1 MGEQQWSSWISG
13 DQITVHQVMDPFLS
27 IHLDYIL
34 PANAVMDSGAHTN
47 AIAKYVVLEA
57 HT

>member
-1 MGEQQWSSWISG
+1 
-13 DQITVHQVMDPFLS
+13 MDPFLS

-57 HT
+57 HTQALICSLREADESGS